1 MPIIDCGWRP
11 VTWQHSVGGLFFSSE
26 RLPPRLLGSILI
38 IVICGCAANTMPPAT
53 DDHRILTQNSDIA
66 LSPPSKGP
74 IEATVTLTV
83 YEDYQ

>member
-1 MPIIDCGWRP
+1 
-11 VTWQHSVGGLFFSSE
+11 
-26 RLPPRLLGSILI
+26 
-38 IVICGCAANTMPPAT
+38 MPPAT